1 MLKRIKTVSIAF
13 IIIILLSIIFCAIY
27 FIIDN
32 IHREQLI
39 KKVSDLFIEENIEY
53 RLETAEGISDL
64 YAKVD
69 GNEVLGV
76 IKIEKINFEGLVYEG
91 TDLSI
96 LKKGVGHFKSTP
108 IINGNVC
115 LAAHNTEGFWK
126 NLHTLEDGDVINY
139 TSMLGTKKYKVF
151 SIKQIDETDLNCLV
165 NTQNNILTLITCVK
179 NNKPKRLCVQAL
191 EFE

>member
-1 MLKRIKTVSIAF
+1 MLKKIKIIIISLL
-13 IIIILLSIIFCAIY
+13 IIIILTSIFCITY

-32 IHREQLI
+32 INRQQI
-39 KKVSDLFIEENIEY
+39 INKVSDLFVEENIQY
-53 RLETAEGISDL
+53 RLEDADGISDL

-69 GNEVLGV
+69 GNEVVGI

-96 LKKGVGHFKSTP
+96 LRKGVGHFKSTP

-126 NLHTLEDGDVINY
+126 NLHTLEDGDIINY
-139 TSMLGTKKYKVF
+139 TSMLGTRKYKVF
-151 SIKQIDETDLNCLV
+151 SIKQIDETDLNCLI
-165 NTQNNILTLITCVK
+165 NTQDNILTLITCVK